1 MSHVYTSG
9 EKSENVS
16 DSMLKL

>member
-1 MSHVYTSG
+1 MC

-16 DSMLKL
+16 YWR